1 MVGFM
6 PFQEMLAAFQKTKE
20 FFLTQLKQSPQTSQ
34 NIQKAPINEEKQY
47 PDNEGYLHLFETQ
60 YTASLFKKSVHIYS
74 HLDSDGI
81 SAATILA
88 RTLERAQIGFQIT
101 ILNQLETQYIDE
113 IISEIQL
120 YNRFI
125 IFADFGS
132 GQTHLLEKYLK
143 PDDYLILDH
152 HTPVNTAPPLRDN
165 HVNPY
170 FFGIDGSF
178 QISGAGVC
186 YLFAKTM
193 DPKNID
199 LSYIAIIGALGD
211 AQNQNSDKGEFQSPN
226 REILNDAIQIGK
238 LEVITDIAISRSRP
252 LTQAVAYTLP
262 IPVTGLSNNES
273 LVKAF
278 LEANNIHTV
287 NDLNEPRFLID
298 LTPLEKK
305 SLSKALIQYA
315 LIQNK
320 MDPSFAAKMVTNYY
334 LIKEQES
341 RSSVADAREMS
352 SLLNACGRSGHP
364 SLGIAILLKQPGA
377 IEEAI
382 KETKEHRKNIA
393 LAMQWAEEHLVHKE
407 NLISVYGG
415 DVIDE
420 KIIGTIASMLLHS
433 GKKISKPIIAYAEA
447 DKDSFKVSAR
457 SPPFLIDA
465 GLDLGVIM
473 RKVSAQLGIE
483 NPAGGH
489 PPAAG
494 AKIPQTKLGEFLTLV
509 DTAIKEMLEKK
520 KDEK

>member
-1 MVGFM
+1 M
-6 PFQEMLAAFQKTKE
+6 PFQEMWIALQKAKE
-20 FFLTQLKQSPQTSQ
+20 FFLVQLKSFPQHNLKVQDATT
-34 NIQKAPINEEKQY
+34 KEEKQN
-47 PDNEGYLHLFETQ
+47 PDNEGYVHLFETQ
-60 YTASLFKKSVHIYS
+60 YPATIFKKSVHIYS

-113 IISEIQL
+113 ILNEVTA

-132 GQTHLLEKYLK
+132 GQTHLLEKNLK
-143 PDDYLILDH
+143 PEDFLILDH
-152 HTPVNTAPPLRDN
+152 HTPVKTTSPPVDN

-178 QISGAGVC
+178 QISGAGMC

-199 LSYIAIIGALGD
+199 LAYIAIIGALGD
-211 AQNQNSDKGEFQSPN
+211 AQNQNYEKGEFQSPN
-226 REILNDAIQIGK
+226 REILNDAIQAGK
-238 LEVITDIAISRSRP
+238 IEVITDIAISRARP
-252 LTQAVAYTLP
+252 LTQAVAFTLP
-262 IPVTGLSNNES
+262 IPVPGLTNNEAQ
-273 LVKAF
+273 VKAF
-278 LEANNIHTV
+278 LESNNIRTV

-305 SLSKALIQYA
+305 SLSKAIIQCA
-315 LIQNK
+315 LVQNK

-334 LIKEQES
+334 IIKEQES

-377 IEEAI
+377 IEEAF

-393 LAMQWAEEHLVHKE
+393 LAMQWAEEHLVQKE

-415 DVIDE
+415 EVIDE

-447 DKDSFKVSAR
+447 DNDSFKVSAR
-457 SPPFLIDA
+457 APSSLVDA

-473 RKVSAQLGIE
+473 RKVSTQLGIE

-494 AKIPQTKLGEFLTLV
+494 AKIPQAKLGDFLTLV

-520 KDEK
+520 KEA